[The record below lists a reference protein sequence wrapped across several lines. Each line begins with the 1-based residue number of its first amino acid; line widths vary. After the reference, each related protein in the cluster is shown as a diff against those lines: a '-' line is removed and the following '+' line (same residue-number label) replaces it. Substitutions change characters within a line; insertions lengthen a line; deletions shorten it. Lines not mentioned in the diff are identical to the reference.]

1 MSAGYLTVCRRLL
14 RPLYIASGVLRPLNC
29 QSWLPA
35 SKHFETAS
43 SLLCS
48 RSGQSLPMFPI
59 PTRGRPVNPREQKI
73 WTFWKRQTKMWRF
86 IYSCVRRKLV
96 SQPAI
101 QASCSW
107 HVLAHKSFQLVPKP
121 FLISRI
127 DYNPSVIWISP
138 KNSTCLSGKLRT
150 KITSSMAKSSSPRL
164 LDTTFFACCIVRKK
178 MPLV

>member
-1 MSAGYLTVCRRLL
+1 MSPATQTPLHSFRGLAAPRLSEL
-14 RPLYIASGVLRPLNC
+14 AACVKTFWNRQL
-29 QSWLPA
+29 
-35 SKHFETAS
+35 

-86 IYSCVRRKLV
+86 IYSCVRRKSV

-127 DYNPSVIWISP
+127 DYKSFCNLNFPQKQHLPVGQV
-138 KNSTCLSGKLRT
+138 KNKNH
-150 KITSSMAKSSSPRL
+150 
-164 LDTTFFACCIVRKK
+164 
-178 MPLV
+178 

>member
-14 RPLYIASGVLRPLNC
+14 RPLYIASGVLRPLDC

-86 IYSCVRRKLV
+86 IYSCVRRKSV

-127 DYNPSVIWISP
+127 DYKSFCNLNFPQKQHLPVGQV
-138 KNSTCLSGKLRT
+138 KNKNQ
-150 KITSSMAKSSSPRL
+150 
-164 LDTTFFACCIVRKK
+164 
-178 MPLV
+178 

>member
-1 MSAGYLTVCRRLL
+1 MSPATQTPLHSFRGLAAPRLSEL
-14 RPLYIASGVLRPLNC
+14 AACVKTFWNRQL
-29 QSWLPA
+29 
-35 SKHFETAS
+35 